1 MTRRQK
7 RLLLRIVLGTALFA
21 AGLFLDGW
29 WQAGFMMGA
38 WLVSGY
44 DILWSALRNIL
55 RGQIFDE

>member
-7 RLLLRIVLGTALFA
+7 RLLLRIVLGAALFA

-29 WQAGFMMGA
+29 WHAGHMIGA

-44 DILWSALRNIL
+44 NIM
-55 RGQIFDE
+55 